1 MDSDE
6 EMEEYETIWKI
17 QSLIE
22 DLKEERR
29 EKKHLAKKMKVI
41 IMLLKEYEEFLIDR
55 CGN

>member
-6 EMEEYETIWKI
+6 EMEIYETIWKI

-29 EKKHLAKKMKVI
+29 EKKHLTKKMKVI
-41 IMLLKEYEEFLIDR
+41 ILLLKEYEDLLIDR

>member
-6 EMEEYETIWKI
+6 EMQEYETIWKI

-41 IMLLKEYEEFLIDR
+41 IMLLKDYEEFLIDR
-55 CGN
+55 CRS